1 MTVYVLTKGSH
12 KRNVHVPPYDGT
24 PRQFAHR
31 WDPDDVEDVPHQA
44 QNFKLCAD
52 ALGGYV
58 APIVLLAPPLPEGP
72 EADHIKVN
80 LSDWKSIIET
90 GMGVPVEIR

>member
-1 MTVYVLTKGSH
+1 MTVYVITRGAH
-12 KRNVHVPPYDGT
+12 ARNVHVPPDDGE

-31 WDPDDVEDVPHQA
+31 WDPDDPEDVPHQA
-44 QNFKLCAD
+44 MNFKLYAD

-58 APIVLLAPPLPEGP
+58 APVVLLAPPLPEGP